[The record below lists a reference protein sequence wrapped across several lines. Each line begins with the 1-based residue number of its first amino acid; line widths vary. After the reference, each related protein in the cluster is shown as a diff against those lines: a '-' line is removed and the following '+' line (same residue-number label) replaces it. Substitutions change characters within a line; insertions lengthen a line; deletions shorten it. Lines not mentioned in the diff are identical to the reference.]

1 MGAWPKSRLRLHWEK
16 GTLSTLSAIAANTG
30 QRVMQAA
37 RDAFAALAQR
47 RGEK

>member
-1 MGAWPKSRLRLHWEK
+1 MS
-16 GTLSTLSAIAANTG
+16 SAGHLTANTG

-47 RGEK
+47 RGER